1 MAERRIREIYDNQA
15 RTCGGGACGALD
27 GFLMG
32 RLRKRALRA
41 ARGEVLEIGIGLGA
55 SLPHYPP
62 DCRITGLDLS
72 PGSIERARARARNLG
87 LEAELHVGDAQALPF
102 ADARFDTCVS
112 QLCLCTV
119 PDPLAALRE
128 LRRVCRPDG
137 LVLLLEHTTSTNA
150 LLSPL
155 CRLCG
160 PLLTATVACHPN
172 RPVECLVAASGL
184 TVQGVDRRF
193 AGVFRLIRAT
203 PYAGEQAD

>member
-1 MAERRIREIYDNQA
+1 MAERRIREIYDKQA
-15 RTCGGGACGALD
+15 RNCGGGTCGALD

-32 RLRKRALRA
+32 RQRKRALRA

-62 DCRITGLDLS
+62 GCRITGVDLS
-72 PGSIERARARARNLG
+72 PGSIQRARERAEQLDI
-87 LEAELHVGDAQALPF
+87 EAVMLVGDAQALPF
-102 ADARFDTCVS
+102 EDARFDTCVS

-128 LRRVCRPDG
+128 VRRVCRPSG
-137 LVLLLEHTTSTNA
+137 SVLLLEHTTSTSV
-150 LLSPL
+150 LLSPV

-172 RPVECLVAASGL
+172 RPVERLVAESGL
-184 TVQGVDRRF
+184 TVQELDRRF

-203 PYAGEQAD
+203 P